1 MIFKS
6 IRGEFKS
13 FEQLLMALE
22 NLPRK
27 QSTLLV
33 GVDGCGGSGKS
44 TFTKQ
49 LAELSSDIT
58 IIHMDDF
65 YISSAKRIKGTAI
78 EKPIGADV
86 DWRRFKEQVLDPLAN
101 NENSKYQM
109 YDWASDM
116 LGDWNVVCIGGI
128 VVVEGVYSIRK
139 ELENHYDYKVFVDC
153 LGGIRLARG
162 IERDGETLRDMW
174 EKNWMVQEDKY
185 MKEHKPYE
193 QADLVIDGC
202 GDI

>member
-6 IRGEFKS
+6 IRGGFKS
-13 FEQLLMALE
+13 FEQLLMTLE

-49 LAELSSDIT
+49 LAELSPDIT

-65 YISSAKRIKGTAI
+65 YIPSAKRINGTAI
-78 EKPIGADV
+78 EKPIGADI
-86 DWRRFKEQVLDPLAN
+86 DWQRFKVQVLDPLAN
-101 NENSKYQM
+101 NENSKYQI

-116 LGDWNVVCIGGI
+116 LGDWYKVSIGGI

-139 ELENHYDYKVFVDC
+139 ELENYYDFKIFVDC
-153 LGGIRLARG
+153 LTNICLARG
-162 IERDGETLRDMW
+162 IERDGEVSRDMW
-174 EKNWMVQEDKY
+174 EKNWMVAEDKY
-185 MKEHKPYE
+185 MKDHKPYE
-193 QADLVIDGC
+193 QADLVIDAC
-202 GDI
+202 GDN